1 MQPGAHVFRNHQVER
16 RTEQAVALGVG
27 DNDVELIAGAGKGLT
42 LWTYR
47 DLESR
52 CMRHHR

>member
-52 CMRHHR
+52 RMRHHR